1 MIWTLLLLG
10 TAIGY
15 ALRWAQKELNAE
27 RFWILPYRGQCRRY
41 IRNHHESNNGL
52 VEFPCSNQVWRI
64 RWNALSPL
72 SVVCSSCRKAEAK
85 GRAGA

>member
-27 RFWILPYRGQCRRY
+27 RFWILPYREQCRRFRPTDRRY
-41 IRNHHESNNGL
+41 GSVGEFRCRNTA
-52 VEFPCSNQVWRI
+52 WRI

-72 SVVCSSCRKAEAK
+72 SVVCRECAKAEAK